1 MREYKEA
8 YVAKVRSSWENMRKH
23 GMSNED
29 IRIKKVGSYNQL
41 VGYAS
46 STLSSCLAF
55 DAGLILAQGTRL
67 VEYGQQEESKRE
79 RERAGWEAK
88 DKVKTNGAIDVE
100 EEIVR
105 GILEE

>member
-8 YVAKVRSSWENMRKH
+8 YVAKVRRSWEDMRKH

-29 IRIKKVGSYNQL
+29 IRIKKVGRYNQL

-55 DAGLILAQGTRL
+55 NAGLVLAQETRL

-79 RERAGWEAK
+79 KERAEWEAK
-88 DKVKTNGAIDVE
+88 DKVKTDGEIDMDE
-100 EEIVR
+100 KT
-105 GILEE
+105 L